1 MTLNKIHVSTQEII
15 DNGFVLTASRYIK
28 KETHTKKGEVMASII
43 YTKDGKLH
51 DIYEMTL
58 PQAISEFG
66 SRTLALTEIC
76 ELQGELIAGL
86 MDKVIKLEDRLDA
99 LERS

>member
-1 MTLNKIHVSTQEII
+1 MHKK
-15 DNGFVLTASRYIK
+15 RYINMPPHK
-28 KETHTKKGEVMASII
+28 FSKNKETHTKRKGEVMASII
-43 YTKDGKLH
+43 YTKDGVLH
-51 DIYEMTL
+51 DVYEMTL

-66 SRTLALTEIC
+66 SRTIALTEIC

>member
-1 MTLNKIHVSTQEII
+1 
-15 DNGFVLTASRYIK
+15 
-28 KETHTKKGEVMASII
+28 MASII

-51 DIYEMTL
+51 DVYEMTL
-58 PQAISEFG
+58 PEAISEFG
-66 SRTLALTEIC
+66 SRTIALTEIC

-86 MDKVIKLEDRLDA
+86 MDKVMKLEDRLDA

>member
-1 MTLNKIHVSTQEII
+1 MHKK
-15 DNGFVLTASRYIK
+15 RYINMPPQK
-28 KETHTKKGEVMASII
+28 FSKNKETHTKRKGEVMASII
-43 YTKDGKLH
+43 YTKDGVLH
-51 DIYEMTL
+51 DVYEMTL

-66 SRTLALTEIC
+66 SRTIALTEIC

>member
-1 MTLNKIHVSTQEII
+1 MQEK
-15 DNGFVLTASRYIK
+15 RYINMPPHK
-28 KETHTKKGEVMASII
+28 FSKNKETHTKRKGEVMASII

-51 DIYEMTL
+51 DVYEMTL
-58 PQAISEFG
+58 PEAISEFG

-76 ELQGELIAGL
+76 ELQGELIGNL

>member
-1 MTLNKIHVSTQEII
+1 MTSV
-15 DNGFVLTASRYIK
+15 
-28 KETHTKKGEVMASII
+28 I
-43 YTKDGKLH
+43 YTKDGKMH
-51 DIYEMTL
+51 DVYEMTL
-58 PQAISEFG
+58 PEAISEFG

-76 ELQGELIAGL
+76 ELQGELIGNL

>member
-28 KETHTKKGEVMASII
+28 KETHTKKGKVMDSII

-51 DIYEMTL
+51 DVYEMTL
-58 PQAISEFG
+58 PQAIKEFS
-66 SRTLALTEIC
+66 SRTISLTEIC
-76 ELQGELIAGL
+76 EMQGEIIQILS
-86 MDKVIKLEDRLDA
+86 DKIIKLEDRLTA

>member
-1 MTLNKIHVSTQEII
+1 MHNK
-15 DNGFVLTASRYIK
+15 RYINMPPHK
-28 KETHTKKGEVMASII
+28 FSKDKETHTKRKGEVMASII

-51 DIYEMTL
+51 DIHEMTL

-66 SRTLALTEIC
+66 SRTIALTEIC